1 MRVKLNY
8 QPNKTM
14 NKFKI
19 GDKVRITEVTSS
31 DVATGRCAVGDVL
44 TVDEDSFCPWC
55 IDKNGKRIAVDEDQ
69 AELVTK
75 NKTMKNITVDGVEY
89 TPVQSGTTEIE
100 PGQVWRHLLDDAMVI
115 TDDQD
120 GYTYLEGG
128 INIVNES
135 SGCLY
140 SHTGSWEYI
149 GLASKVI
156 TINK

>member
-1 MRVKLNY
+1 
-8 QPNKTM
+8 M

-55 IDKNGKRIAVDEDQ
+55 IDKNGKRIAVSEDK

-89 TPVQSGTTEIE
+89 TPVKAVKPKQPNIQ
-100 PGQVWRHLLDDAMVI
+100 PGQVWTNSFGGVVI
-115 TDDQD
+115 TDE
-120 GYTYLEGG
+120 EGG
-128 INIVNES
+128 YSYLNTLFSHISERGS
-135 SGCLY
+135 LY
-140 SHTGSWEYI
+140 DEPELWEYI

>member
-1 MRVKLNY
+1 MK
-8 QPNKTM
+8 
-14 NKFKI
+14 KFKI
-19 GDKVRITEVTSS
+19 GDKIKISLVTSD
-31 DVATGRCAVGDVL
+31 DVAAGRYAVGDVL
-44 TVDEDSFCPWC
+44 TVYEDSEMPYC
-55 IDKNGKRIAVDEDQ
+55 IDKNGKSQVVDEDQ

-100 PGQVWRHLLDDAMVI
+100 PGQVWRNLLDDAMVI
-115 TDDQD
+115 TDDHD

-135 SGCLY
+135 LGDLY
-140 SHTGSWEYI
+140 SHPGSWEYI